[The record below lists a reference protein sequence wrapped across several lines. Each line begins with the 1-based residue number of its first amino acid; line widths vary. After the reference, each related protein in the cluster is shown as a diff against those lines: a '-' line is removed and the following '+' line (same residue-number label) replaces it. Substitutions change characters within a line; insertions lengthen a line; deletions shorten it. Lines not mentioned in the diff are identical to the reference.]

1 MTFFLIFFMVLGLLV
16 QLWIL
21 WILLTVLSYR
31 IARTFSRFS
40 VTRAVALNISK
51 AFDRVLHTGF
61 IQKVKSLK
69 FKVGFLVLFRHFLL
83 INALEKL
90 SQEYPVYDGVP
101 EDCVL
106 GPTKKKSGF
115 WIVAATRVGFWPWI
129 LPRKMWQEVAFEF
142 QCWKTHLRI
151 IWCY

>member
-1 MTFFLIFFMVLGLLV
+1 MVSGLLV

-21 WILLTVLSYR
+21 WILLAVVSYR

-61 IQKVKSLK
+61 IQKIKSLK
-69 FKVGFLVLFRHFLL
+69 FKGGFLVLFRHFLL
-83 INALEKL
+83 IDALEKL

-101 EDCVL
+101 EDGVL
-106 GPTKKKSGF
+106 GPTKKKIGLLNCGSN
-115 WIVAATRVGFWPWI
+115 
-129 LPRKMWQEVAFEF
+129 
-142 QCWKTHLRI
+142 
-151 IWCY
+151 

>member
-1 MTFFLIFFMVLGLLV
+1 MISGLL
-16 QLWIL
+16 IEL
-21 WILLTVLSYR
+21 WILLTVVSYR

-51 AFDRVLHTGF
+51 AFYRVLHTGF

-83 INALEKL
+83 IDALEKL

-106 GPTKKKSGF
+106 GPTKKKKNRASE
-115 WIVAATRVGFWPWI
+115 
-129 LPRKMWQEVAFEF
+129 MWQQLELASDLESYLGR
-142 QCWKTHLRI
+142 CDRK
-151 IWCY
+151 

>member
-1 MTFFLIFFMVLGLLV
+1 MISGLL
-16 QLWIL
+16 IEL
-21 WILLTVLSYR
+21 WILLTVVSYR

-40 VTRAVALNISK
+40 VTRAAALNISK
-51 AFDRVLHTGF
+51 ASYRVLHTGF

-83 INALEKL
+83 IDALEKL

-106 GPTKKKSGF
+106 GPTKKKKKKNRASELWQQLELASDLESYLG
-115 WIVAATRVGFWPWI
+115 RCD
-129 LPRKMWQEVAFEF
+129 RK
-142 QCWKTHLRI
+142 
-151 IWCY
+151 